1 MPPKYRGR
9 FGSGSTAGGAIGS
22 ANAGQTGVERLEEVL
37 DVNLPLPQVTS
48 APFGR
53 IGPAFG
59 YGLGCGAGLGIGLM
73 GGLGLGWGVPGLRL
87 GMGFG
92 AGCGV
97 GVGFG
102 YGVGRGRA
110 YDREGN
116 HTNLHGGSSY
126 LYARKLTPVT
136 GRPRKADTPLASLA
150 VGRMVHDLFH
160 DIRTFFGS
168 LTGTRPH

>member
-9 FGSGSTAGGAIGS
+9 FGSGATAGGAIGS

-59 YGLGCGAGLGIGLM
+59 YGLGCGAGLGI
-73 GGLGLGWGVPGLRL
+73 
-87 GMGFG
+87 
-92 AGCGV
+92 
-97 GVGFG
+97 
-102 YGVGRGRA
+102 
-110 YDREGN
+110 
-116 HTNLHGGSSY
+116 
-126 LYARKLTPVT
+126 
-136 GRPRKADTPLASLA
+136 ADTPLASLA